1 LAGKIMDVSG
11 FFKGYCDIKEG
22 IMKRKIVLIICI
34 FCSLGILAGFQINNE
49 KKLRFIFIAPV
60 KNEVFFNPVIKGMI
74 DAAKMLQV
82 DCTFTG
88 TEDVDVKAQAD
99 MVRQAVADGYDGIAL
114 DIIDPVAF
122 DSVIREAI
130 DQGVPV
136 VSFNVDDS
144 NTPNMRLSAV
154 CQNMY
159 EAGHT
164 LGEKALEFIPSDSRI
179 LMTLHSR
186 GISALD
192 ERLKGAQDVL
202 KQKGITWK
210 VVCTTNN
217 PEKAVEVIADEL
229 KAEPEITCI
238 LSTGL
243 TDTEAAGKVID
254 RFFKGKGYVSAGFD
268 LSREILNLIKADVI
282 EFTIDQQPYVQ
293 GFYPVIQLTHYC
305 RYGIMPSSIDA
316 GAVIIEK
323 KNVDSVIELST
334 MDYR

>member
-1 LAGKIMDVSG
+1 
-11 FFKGYCDIKEG
+11 
-22 IMKRKIVLIICI
+22 MKRKIVLIICI
-34 FCSLGILAGFQINNE
+34 FCSVGIIAGFQSKHE
-49 KKLRFIFIAPV
+49 EKLRFIFIAPV
-60 KNEVFFNPVIKGMI
+60 KNEAFFNPVKKGMS

-82 DCTFTG
+82 KCTFTG
-88 TEDVDVKAQAD
+88 TEDVDVKAQAE
-99 MVRQAVADGYDGIAL
+99 MVSQAVADGYDGIAL
-114 DIIDPVAF
+114 DIIDPAAF

-130 DQGVPV
+130 DKGVPV

-144 NTPNMRLSAV
+144 NTPNMRLSTV
-154 CQNMY
+154 CQDMY
-159 EAGHT
+159 EAGRS
-164 LGEKALEFIPSDSRI
+164 LSKAALEFIPSGSRI
-179 LMTLHSR
+179 LMTLHSK

-202 KQKGITWK
+202 KQNGITWK

-217 PEKAVEVIADEL
+217 PEKAVEVILDEL
-229 KAEPEITCI
+229 KAEPEIKCI

-268 LSREILNLIKADVI
+268 ISREILNLIKADVI
-282 EFTIDQQPYVQ
+282 KFTIDQQPYVQ
-293 GFYPVIQLTHYC
+293 GFYPVVQLTHYC

-316 GAVIIEK
+316 GAVIIGK

-334 MDYR
+334 MGYR